1 MEVCRAIF
9 LINLILLSL
18 AQNDKV
24 IHVHVDPGE
33 LSKQI
38 RGRDPKSVHLKKFQ
52 EIAVTKAS
60 TPKPSNVEPNV
71 IAQIFIPKGQKP
83 KGD

>member
-1 MEVCRAIF
+1 MSLKSKYVEWEVE
-9 LINLILLSL
+9 LHNMINSNCKRVK
-18 AQNDKV
+18 QNGP
-24 IHVHVDPGE
+24 IW
-33 LSKQI
+33 S
-38 RGRDPKSVHLKKFQ
+38 KSVHLKKFQ

-60 TPKPSNVEPNV
+60 TPKPNVEPNV